1 MTGFTPRIK
10 SFVKGSTR
18 PKTWLVLSLA
28 LVALLAWGGLASAA
42 ELADHPKPE
51 PGVLIAAV
59 GEETAAAEAG
69 LARGDVL
76 LAIDGDGV
84 NTAAEL
90 QYMILMHEPGD
101 TLALTVLRGGEEL
114 TLTVTLGDRDGYPLL
129 GLAPHSPQ
137 FGRMRTNRFRSSGM
151 PGIGGMAGGAVVV
164 EVNEDG
170 PAAAAEL
177 KSGDV
182 ITAIDGTEIESFEQ
196 IVRAVPAFSPGD
208 GVQLTVDR
216 DGEEI
221 AVTVTLGANPD
232 DEEKA
237 FLGARIM
244 PLGAYRLEMGRNGFD
259 RDSDGRMFGGN
270 RSRFGFGFPNGRG
283 FASPFS
289 SNMMTEGALVMGV
302 QEDGPAALSQLTK
315 GDVITAVDETEI
327 ANFEQLVEAL
337 ANYSPGDGVQVTV
350 DRDGEIVTSTVTL
363 GAHPEDETKAY
374 LGVMI
379 MPVERLRMEME
390 ESEDK
395 SHEDSEQRA
404 ESERDS

>member
-208 GVQLTVDR
+208 EVQLTVNR

-221 AVTVTLGANPD
+221 AVTVTLGAHPD

-259 RDSDGRMFGGN
+259 RDSDGR
-270 RSRFGFGFPNGRG
+270 G

-289 SNMMTEGALVMGV
+289 FNMMTEGALVMGV

>member
-129 GLAPHSPQ
+129 GVAPHSPQ
-137 FGRMRTNRFRSSGM
+137 VGRMRTNRFRSSGM

-259 RDSDGRMFGGN
+259 RDSDGR
-270 RSRFGFGFPNGRG
+270 G

-289 SNMMTEGALVMGV
+289 FNMMTEGALVMGV

-350 DRDGEIVTSTVTL
+350 DRDGEIVMSTVTL